1 MENLNAYL
9 LYKENKYLL
18 KKDNDLY
25 RLLTES
31 EFAPFK
37 ENVKRLTKCGISEI
51 HETSVTSLYK
61 GEISGNAC
69 FSETVS
75 FFTKDEIL
83 KLPINVGEMFY
94 VRDMLNGATNINLYL
109 RFRDGKLVTACSRVK
124 INPFIAFFKHLHTVN
139 THRRLVRRGCFKV
152 GLYRQGLTHD
162 LSKYS
167 FEEFSVGVKYYQG
180 MRSPNVAERIDK
192 GYSSAWL
199 HHKGRNKHHI
209 EYWSEYSAETGNLLE
224 LIEMPKK
231 YFVEQ
236 VMDRI
241 AASKVYRGKTYNDSA
256 PMEYFMTR
264 EAGVKMA
271 PKNKEDLVFILT
283 MLSEKGEK
291 ETFKYIKNVY
301 LKEK

>member
-1 MENLNAYL
+1 MYL
-9 LYKENKYLL
+9 LSKENKYLL
-18 KKDNDLY
+18 KKENDLF
-25 RLLTES
+25 RLLTED
-31 EFAPFK
+31 EFLAFK
-37 ENVKRLTKCGISEI
+37 DKLKNLTKCGICEN

-61 GEISGNAC
+61 GEIKGDADYPK
-69 FSETVS
+69 TVS
-75 FFTKDEIL
+75 FYTKDEIL
-83 KLPINVGEMFY
+83 KLPISVGEMFY
-94 VRDMLNGATNINLYL
+94 VRDMLDGKRNINLYL

-124 INPFIAFFKHLHTVN
+124 INPFVAFFKHLHTVN

-152 GLYRQGLTHD
+152 GLYWQGLTHD

-192 GYSSAWL
+192 GYSTAWL

-236 VMDRI
+236 IMDRI
-241 AASKVYRGKTYNDSA
+241 AASKVYCGKTYNDSS
-256 PMEYFMTR
+256 PMEYFTSR

-271 PKNKEDLVFILT
+271 PKNKEDLVFLLT

-291 ETFKYIKNVY
+291 ETFKYIKNVF
-301 LKEK
+301 LK

>member
-1 MENLNAYL
+1 MENANLYL
-9 LYKENKYLL
+9 LSKENKYLL
-18 KKDNDLY
+18 KKENDLF
-25 RLLTES
+25 RLLTED
-31 EFAPFK
+31 EFSAYK
-37 ENVKRLTKCGISEI
+37 DKVRNLTKCGICEN
-51 HETSVTSLYK
+51 HETSVTSLCK
-61 GEISGNAC
+61 GEIKKDANYP
-69 FSETVS
+69 ETVS
-75 FFTKDEIL
+75 FYTKDEIL
-83 KLPINVGEMFY
+83 KLPIDVGEMFY
-94 VRDMLNGATNINLYL
+94 VRDMLDGKTNINLYL

-124 INPFIAFFKHLHTVN
+124 INPFVAFFKHLHTVN

-152 GLYRQGLTHD
+152 GLYWQGLTHD

-192 GYSSAWL
+192 GYSTAWL

-236 VMDRI
+236 IMDRI
-241 AASKVYRGKTYNDSA
+241 AASKVYCGKTYNDSS
-256 PMEYFMTR
+256 PMEYFTSR

-271 PKNKEDLVFILT
+271 PKNKEDLVFLLT
-283 MLSEKGEK
+283 MLSEKGEA
-291 ETFKYIKNVY
+291 ETFKYIKNVF
-301 LKEK
+301 LK

>member
-1 MENLNAYL
+1 MENVNLYL
-9 LYKENKYLL
+9 LSKENKYLL
-18 KKDNDLY
+18 KKENDLF
-25 RLLTES
+25 RLLTED
-31 EFAPFK
+31 EFLAFK
-37 ENVKRLTKCGISEI
+37 DKVKNLAKCGICEN

-61 GEISGNAC
+61 GEIKGDANYP
-69 FSETVS
+69 ETVS
-75 FFTKDEIL
+75 FYTKDEIL

-94 VRDMLNGATNINLYL
+94 VRDMLDGKTNINLYL

-124 INPFIAFFKHLHTVN
+124 INPFVAFFKHLHTVN
-139 THRRLVRRGCFKV
+139 THRRLVRRGCFIV
-152 GLYRQGLTHD
+152 GLYWQGLTHD

-192 GYSSAWL
+192 GYSTAWL

-236 VMDRI
+236 IMDRI
-241 AASKVYRGKTYNDSA
+241 AASKVYCGKTYNDSS
-256 PMEYFMTR
+256 PMEYFTSR

-271 PKNKEDLVFILT
+271 PKNKEDLVFLLT

-291 ETFKYIKNVY
+291 ETFNYIKNVF
-301 LKEK
+301 LK